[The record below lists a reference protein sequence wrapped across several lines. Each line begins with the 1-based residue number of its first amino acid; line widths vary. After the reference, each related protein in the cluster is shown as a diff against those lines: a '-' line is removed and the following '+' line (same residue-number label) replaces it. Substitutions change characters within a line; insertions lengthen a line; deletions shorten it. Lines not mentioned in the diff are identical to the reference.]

1 MFKELVSVL
10 KQSAVAILVVIGL
23 LAALRQSSASKPVGQ
38 LMAATA
44 TGAVRGTVSPFE
56 QDFSN
61 YSPAQAAEM
70 WNDWGNEYSHSGPI
84 TNTFLCYLNAVRLMP
99 HESTYHRN
107 LATSL
112 FMYRKDAKDFFNVTE
127 DQVFD
132 MSLRE
137 YRKARILSPDNF
149 ELAKEL
155 ALVHYAVKPF
165 RAEEALTEWN
175 RLLKLADNRSAAD
188 REEVYLNLG
197 RVNYMAARYAE
208 AQKWLLKV
216 TSPER
221 EDMKNILW
229 RRVTESAQLRHDEVS
244 N

>member
-1 MFKELVSVL
+1 MFKELVSIL

-23 LAALRQSSASKPVGQ
+23 LAAFRQTSASKPTGQ
-38 LMAATA
+38 LVAAS
-44 TGAVRGTVSPFE
+44 GSVQGSVSPFE

-61 YSPAQAAEM
+61 YAPSQMAEI
-70 WNDWGNEYSHSGPI
+70 WNDWGNEYGHSGPV
-84 TNTFLCYLNAVRLMP
+84 TNSFICYLNAVRLMP

-112 FMYRKDAKDFFNVTE
+112 FMYRKDAKDFFSVNE
-127 DQVFD
+127 EQVFD

-137 YRKARILSPDNF
+137 YRKARILAPDNF

-165 RAEEALTEWN
+165 RAEEALKEWN
-175 RLLKLADNRSAAD
+175 RLLKLAEDRSEGEL
-188 REEVYLNLG
+188 EEVYLNLA

-216 TSPER
+216 HAPER

-229 RRVTESAQLRHDEVS
+229 RRVTESAQVRPDDT
-244 N
+244 NN